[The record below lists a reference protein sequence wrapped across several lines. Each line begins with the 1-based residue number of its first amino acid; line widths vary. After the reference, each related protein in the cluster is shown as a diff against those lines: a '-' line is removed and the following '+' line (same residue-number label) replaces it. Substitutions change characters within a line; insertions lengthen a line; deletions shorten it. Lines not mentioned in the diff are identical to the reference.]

1 MAEILYPFGLDVHGS
16 VAATSDPNVQQMQH
30 VDSLVS
36 TYPGERVMRPAYGI
50 PLRDYVFE
58 PGPDFV
64 SGELQRI
71 VSMSVSAW
79 EPQIQVTQVT
89 PVLDEDT
96 SGVVSVNVDF
106 NGSNSAS
113 NAPVHTATVYVGG
126 SVTTT

>member
-36 TYPGERVMRPAYGI
+36 TYPGERVMRPTYGI

-64 SGELQRI
+64 SNELQRN
-71 VSMSVSAW
+71 VTLAVGQW
-79 EPQIQVTQVT
+79 EPTVQVTQVT

-96 SGVVSVNVDF
+96 QGVVSIDVDF
-106 NGSNSAS
+106 NSSNSAS